1 MEMENRA
8 ESVKPKRKK
17 IGVYIPLAIVVILV
31 IAFGWHWYTNYMK
44 YISTDDAYIE
54 SDNVSV
60 SSKIMGRIAGEFVN
74 EGDSVKQGMLLCVLD
89 STDLLAQES
98 QAMALKEQAITSK
111 AQFEAALK
119 YDEESPKVLKVNLDK
134 AQEDFDRAKIQFEGN
149 VMTKETYDH
158 LKKALEAAQAQY
170 DASQSALDVSKAKIE
185 SSEAAIKSAEAQVAL
200 IETQLK
206 NTKLYAPMGG
216 IVAKRWLL
224 PGDVTSSGQSVFT
237 ITNDKNFRVIIYIE
251 ETRIAQLH
259 IGQEARFT
267 IDAFQGIKFTGK
279 VYNIGSNTAS
289 QFSLIPPSNASGN
302 FTKVTQRVPVK
313 ISIDGTEDGAKTSS
327 FKFLAGMSV
336 VVKIIK

>member
-1 MEMENRA
+1 MENRA
-8 ESVKPKRKK
+8 ESAKPKRKK
-17 IGVYIPLAIVVILV
+17 VGVYIPLTIVVILV
-31 IAFGWHWYTNYMK
+31 LVFGWHWYRNYMK

-60 SSKIMGRIAGEFVN
+60 SSKILGRIASEYVD
-74 EGDSVKQGMLLCVLD
+74 EGDPVKQGMLLCLLD

-170 DASQSALDVSKAKIE
+170 DASQAALDVSKAKIE

-206 NTKLYAPMGG
+206 NTKLYAPMSG
-216 IVAKRWLL
+216 IIAKRWLL

-237 ITNDKNFRVIIYIE
+237 ITNNKKFWVTIFLE
-251 ETRIAQLH
+251 ETKIANLH
-259 IGQEARFT
+259 IGQKAKFT
-267 IDAFQGIKFTGK
+267 VDAFAGNTFTGK
-279 VYNIGSNTAS
+279 IFSIGSNTAS

-302 FTKVTQRVPVK
+302 FTKVTQRVPIK
-313 ISIDGTEDGAKTSS
+313 ISIDETEEGSKVSS
-327 FKFLAGMSV
+327 FRFLAGMSV